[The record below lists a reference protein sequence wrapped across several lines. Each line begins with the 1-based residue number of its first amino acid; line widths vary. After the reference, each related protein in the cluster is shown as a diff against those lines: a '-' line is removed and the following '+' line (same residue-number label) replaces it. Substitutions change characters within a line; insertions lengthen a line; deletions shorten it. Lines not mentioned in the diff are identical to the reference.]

1 MLNTSSHFIPKRVF
15 HDFVEMNRMENSLY
29 IRFFYFEEVV
39 PGMIPS
45 LRDFWVVRSAER
57 RSRDRVPQGR
67 KKLSARMYISN
78 LA

>member
-1 MLNTSSHFIPKRVF
+1 
-15 HDFVEMNRMENSLY
+15 MENSLY